1 LCGATFNA
9 EVVDDIRHHYRG
21 RSCGKVNREAARR
34 KSSAGGVSL
43 TIFKESGI
51 ETEAASSQDRSD
63 HMAEPDVLS
72 RDIDALKQLQRD
84 AWRELAGP
92 SLTTFDRREIRNRIR
107 QSEVELR
114 THLTMMS
121 ERLCFRPLP
130 VEVVG
135 DSLASLEFRL
145 L

>member
-1 LCGATFNA
+1 LRKG
-9 EVVDDIRHHYRG
+9 EPGSHRPPQKQG
-21 RSCGKVNREAARR
+21 RR
-34 KSSAGGVSL
+34 VSL
-43 TIFKESGI
+43 TIFKESAI

-63 HMAEPDVLS
+63 HMTEPDVLS
-72 RDIDALKQLQRD
+72 RDIDALKELQRD

-121 ERLCFRPLP
+121 ERLCFRPRSA
-130 VEVVG
+130 EVVG
-135 DSLASLEFRL
+135 DSLASLEFRVL
-145 L
+145 